1 MARAI
6 GSRPARPGETRPRDT
21 AQALLPGLTYLAR
34 EARDAGLDTVHD
46 LISEALTGVLQWIE
60 EEHHDQPHH

>member
-1 MARAI
+1 MMAR
-6 GSRPARPGETRPRDT
+6 SVDNRPDRQSESAM
-21 AQALLPGLTYLAR
+21 ALLPGLTYLAR

-60 EEHHDQPHH
+60 EEDHEKPHH